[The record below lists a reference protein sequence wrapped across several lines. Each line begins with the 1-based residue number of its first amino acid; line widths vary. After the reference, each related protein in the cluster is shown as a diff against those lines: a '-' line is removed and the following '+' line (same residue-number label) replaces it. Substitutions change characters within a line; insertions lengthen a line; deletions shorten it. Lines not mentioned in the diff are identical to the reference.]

1 MSIKQK
7 LKNIFILSALLIGS
21 FIILSPDT
29 VSAVTSCVSNA
40 AGDAETNKS
49 APVDTNSV
57 CAGNNDCGVDT
68 AIIKCD
74 PKIVDVTKAGTEN
87 NGVWALL
94 LLAINILTAGVGIA
108 AVGGIV
114 YGSILYTSAGGNA
127 EQTKK
132 AIEFIRNV
140 IIGVVAYAIMFSFLN
155 FIVPGGVFSP

>member
-7 LKNIFILSALLIGS
+7 VNNIIMAIG
-21 FIILSPDT
+21 FAVGIFAFFAPNT
-29 VSAVTSCVSNA
+29 VSAVTT
-40 AGDAETNKS
+40 GT
-49 APVDTNSV
+49 T
-57 CAGNNDCGVDT
+57 GNNGCAVDT

-74 PKIVDVTKAGTEN
+74 NVDVTKGGTEN
-87 NGVWALL
+87 NGVWSLL
-94 LLAINILTAGVGIA
+94 LTGINILTAGVGIA
-108 AVGGIV
+108 AIGGIV

-155 FIVPGGVFSP
+155 FIVPGGLFTP